1 MSKKRFNILK
11 LGDIMLKVIDSVLWA
26 TATVMI
32 VISGIYF
39 TFKLKFVQF
48 DFKEMFKNIKTDLSG

>member
-1 MSKKRFNILK
+1 
-11 LGDIMLKVIDSVLWA
+11 MLKVLDSVLWA
-26 TATVMI
+26 IATVMI

-48 DFKEMFKNIKTDLSG
+48 DFKEMFKKIVKKGNNIITPFESLILVL